1 MKLIILGAGACGFLR
16 ANEIF
21 KKHLNVT
28 YKNDRVKFQ
37 NGFEVW
43 DKKLGLT
50 WVDAINKRERI
61 QSFYDKFDGC
71 YISHVLIKYVDDLLL
86 IDPTIKFLCLKGNR
100 EHQVKSLMMHWGY
113 RSPIFTKRNLYRTR
127 YVLEQFPDYS
137 KEENVLTATEKYYDE
152 YYNLAFLLQKK
163 YPLNFITID
172 AELFF
177 QNKLNEAT
185 KFLIKHFLHLPK
197 EFFDFESKIIDYSN
211 DVPTTALHGGL
222 GNNLFQMAETI
233 AFAAENNLK
242 TPEFCTWD
250 FSGFHCPKN
259 YYPDKFLGGHLG
271 SQSDFTKSFKNLKWL
286 EKPEKPNFDTKFM
299 INDMFDFQSVHHMR
313 DKILEAFEPTE
324 EMKEEIDK
332 KYKAVANGKETVS
345 LHLRMCGLPADD
357 HFVKVPFAFHVKV
370 LDKFP
375 DDVTVLVFSDNN
387 VKAEEYIENLSSVT
401 NKNFVLMKE
410 NQFVSLFLM
419 ARCINHI
426 MHISTLSFWGAYLD
440 KKQEGKTFYHKDF
453 VTMHTKRMIPY
464 EKWTMI
470 E

>member
-1 MKLIILGAGACGFLR
+1 
-16 ANEIF
+16 
-21 KKHLNVT
+21 
-28 YKNDRVKFQ
+28 
-37 NGFEVW
+37 
-43 DKKLGLT
+43 
-50 WVDAINKRERI
+50 
-61 QSFYDKFDGC
+61 
-71 YISHVLIKYVDDLLL
+71 
-86 IDPTIKFLCLKGNR
+86 
-100 EHQVKSLMMHWGY
+100 
-113 RSPIFTKRNLYRTR
+113 
-127 YVLEQFPDYS
+127 
-137 KEENVLTATEKYYDE
+137 
-152 YYNLAFLLQKK
+152 
-163 YPLNFITID
+163 
-172 AELFF
+172 
-177 QNKLNEAT
+177 
-185 KFLIKHFLHLPK
+185 
-197 EFFDFESKIIDYSN
+197 
-211 DVPTTALHGGL
+211 
-222 GNNLFQMAETI
+222 
-233 AFAAENNLK
+233 
-242 TPEFCTWD
+242 
-250 FSGFHCPKN
+250 
-259 YYPDKFLGGHLG
+259 
-271 SQSDFTKSFKNLKWL
+271 
-286 EKPEKPNFDTKFM
+286 M